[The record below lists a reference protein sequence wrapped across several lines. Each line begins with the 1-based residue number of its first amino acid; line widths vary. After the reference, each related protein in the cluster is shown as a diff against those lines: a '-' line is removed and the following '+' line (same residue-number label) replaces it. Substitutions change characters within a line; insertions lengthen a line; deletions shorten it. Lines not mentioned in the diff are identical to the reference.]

1 MSRHSLGPPGERLS
15 LDGVVGGSGCRL
27 SHRYAWPSVARQKSR
42 GCCHASIYAH
52 HTTPAPGTSTSG
64 MKPPPR
70 LTHETLGE
78 GFYGTKRCTREKPP
92 HGLAGVRSVSV
103 CGLCLMRFE
112 KVIERMTAL
121 AARASY
127 VRGGVS
133 ISKPLLSARAK
144 RTSCASCM
152 PWRPPLAPHT
162 RTCSSSH
169 HAPIC
174 VLSPRTPPNTSGL
187 YRHSFGSAL
196 GTPQGLQT

>member
-15 LDGVVGGSGCRL
+15 LDGVVGGSGCRC
-27 SHRYAWPSVARQKSR
+27 AWPSVARQKSR

-52 HTTPAPGTSTSG
+52 HTTPAPGTGTSG

-70 LTHETLGE
+70 LTHETLGG

-103 CGLCLMRFE
+103 CGLSLKRFAI
-112 KVIERMTAL
+112 VIERMTAL

-152 PWRPPLAPHT
+152 PYRPPLAPHIKAHT
-162 RTCSSSH
+162 HMLLFAPCPNLRPVPSH
-169 HAPIC
+169 ASQHQWP
-174 VLSPRTPPNTSGL
+174 LPTFFRF
-187 YRHSFGSAL
+187 SFGHASRPAD
-196 GTPQGLQT
+196 